1 MVRLVCLTTAKSPN
15 SSVPVDAAAVSSS
28 AVVLELEKQLL
39 AARTEA
45 TSLSSQFAVLKEQ
58 NAELVKE
65 VATLKAQKR
74 VLVKEIRASRL
85 RPHDP
90 AGHHASDRHG
100 GGYDGGDG
108 DVDGTPAGNRCVIR
122 QRYAPL

>member
-45 TSLSSQFAVLKEQ
+45 TALSSQFAV
-58 NAELVKE
+58 VKE